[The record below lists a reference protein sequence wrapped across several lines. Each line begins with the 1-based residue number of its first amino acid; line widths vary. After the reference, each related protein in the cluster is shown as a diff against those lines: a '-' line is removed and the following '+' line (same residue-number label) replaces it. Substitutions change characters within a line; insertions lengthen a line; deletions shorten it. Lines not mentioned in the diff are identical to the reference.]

1 MPPTVRP
8 ATRDDHAFVARLFP
22 DLGAGDPM
30 PALDPW
36 AAERLGGTTIAELDG
51 APAGFLFAQS
61 EGGDGYV
68 RHVVVAPDARR
79 RGVARALLDAF
90 ADQLRASGRSRWR
103 LNVRPENTAAVAL
116 YRTLGMEVEHASV
129 ALDFTW
135 SWVRDLPDP
144 HTQGSA
150 REPDASEL
158 DALSGRF
165 GIAPGV
171 LERGLRSPASHVRV
185 LGHGEPTALC
195 TFDPAFPGCFPFRA
209 VSFDAAVALLRAIEP
224 LATQDAMRV
233 VVEDDAALDAAFV
246 AAGAREHLRFVH
258 MAGPVPAA
266 P

>member
-1 MPPTVRP
+1 
-8 ATRDDHAFVARLFP
+8 
-22 DLGAGDPM
+22 M

-90 ADQLRASGRSRWR
+90 ADQLRASGRSRWH

-116 YRTLGMEVEHASV
+116 YRGLGMEIEHESV

-135 SWVRDLPDP
+135 SWVQDLPG
-144 HTQGSA
+144 TRASAKA
-150 REPDASEL
+150 REPNPHEL

-171 LERGLRSPASHVRV
+171 LARGLRSPASHLRV
-185 LGHGEPTALC
+185 LGRDEPTALC
-195 TFDPAFPGCFPFRA
+195 TFDPTFPGCFPFRA
-209 VSFDAAVALLRAIEP
+209 RSFDAAVALLRAIEP
-224 LATQDAMRV
+224 LATQGAMRV
-233 VVEDDAALDAAFV
+233 VVEDDASLHAAFV